1 MSAPAAAASHAVRV
15 RAGLKRL
22 SEGRTDEAEAIL
34 REALATRPDDPWVL
48 NGLGGVA
55 LLRRDT
61 IAAEQLIGAAARLL
75 PGEPEILANLAALHT
90 ECDRLDDAEICLDEA
105 ARLAPRHAGIR
116 ERRAEL
122 LLARRRPEEAGAE
135 ARHALEC
142 DPERPRAWLLRGL
155 CALAASDR
163 PLAISCFEETIALD
177 EACVEAWHNLA
188 EAHAS
193 LGDEAAAID
202 CAERAYLCAP
212 ADPVQ
217 IVTLA
222 RLLAARDPGRP
233 SDLIRRALALAPGF
247 LPALELQALTA
258 TDDATVRQAFAALAA
273 AARGNGAQ
281 SGPALLALARALAGA
296 GRFAEAL
303 LASERAA
310 AMQLPE
316 ARPLRH
322 ACLFALGRFKEAY
335 DDLPEPRQEIDAVLI
350 PSDMPVGEVVF
361 ALRLLPALTEQAGR
375 ELPLLAPPPLHPL
388 LAPLAP
394 VLSEAGS
401 ASASQPLVLAEAM
414 AHLRADAGMLAMA
427 APYLVV
433 EPGRA
438 RLWQDA
444 VAALPGPRI
453 GLVWSAQLPGMGLED
468 LLAVARPFGTVV
480 SLAMGA
486 ARDELA
492 RAPDVIDAGHRIAGP
507 EDLAAVIAALDLVLA
522 PDCLALHLAG
532 ALGRPGI
539 ALLPRVPHWIWQ
551 EEAERARFYP
561 SLTACRANQAS
572 DTTALRT
579 ELDRLISMHL
589 AAATAT
595 A

>member
-1 MSAPAAAASHAVRV
+1 MSAPPAATSHAMRV
-15 RAGLKRL
+15 RAGLRRL

-61 IAAEQLIGAAARLL
+61 AVAERLIGAAARLL
-75 PGEPEILANLAALHT
+75 PGEPEILANLASLHT
-90 ECDRLDDAEICLDEA
+90 DCGRLDDAETCLAEA
-105 ARLAPRHAGIR
+105 VRLAPRHASIR

-122 LLARRRPEEAGAE
+122 FLSQRRLSEAADE
-135 ARHALEC
+135 AQQALEC

-163 PLAISCFEETIALD
+163 PLAIACFDEAVALD
-177 EACVEAWHNLA
+177 DACVEAWHNLA
-188 EAHAS
+188 EAHGS
-193 LGDEAAAID
+193 LGDEAIAID
-202 CAERAYLCAP
+202 CAERAYLGAP
-212 ADPVQ
+212 SDPTH

-222 RLLAARDPGRP
+222 RLLAARDPGRAGH
-233 SDLIRRALALAPGF
+233 LVRRALALSPGD
-247 LPALELQALTA
+247 LPALELQARIA
-258 TDDATVRQAFAALAA
+258 TDDAAARSAFAALAA
-273 AARGNGAQ
+273 AARGNGAA

-296 GRFAEAL
+296 GRFGDAL

-322 ACLFALGRFKEAY
+322 ACLFALGRFEDAY
-335 DDLPEPRQEIDAVLI
+335 EELPEPRREIDTIII
-350 PSDMPVGEVVF
+350 PPDMPLGEVVF
-361 ALRLLPALTEQAGR
+361 ALRLLPALAAQAGR
-375 ELPLLAPPPLHPL
+375 ELPVLAPPPLHAL

-394 VLSEAGS
+394 AIPQADGVDTA
-401 ASASQPLVLAEAM
+401 QPLVLAEAM
-414 AHLRADAGMLAMA
+414 AHLRADAAMLAMS
-427 APYLVV
+427 APYLSV

-438 RLWQDA
+438 RLWRDS

-453 GLVWSAQLPGMGLED
+453 GIVWSAHLPGMGLED

-480 SLAMGA
+480 SLAMGGA
-486 ARDELA
+486 QDELV
-492 RAPDVIDAGHRIAGP
+492 RAPDVIDAGRQIAGP
-507 EDLAAVIAALDLVLA
+507 EDLAAAIAALDLVLA

-539 ALLPRVPHWIWQ
+539 ALLSRASHWIWQ
-551 EEAERARFYP
+551 EEAGRTKFYP
-561 SLTACRANQAS
+561 SLTPYRTKQAS
-572 DTTALRT
+572 DTTALRS
-579 ELDRLISMHL
+579 ELEQLIHTHL
-589 AAATAT
+589 AAEAEA
-595 A
+595 

>member
-1 MSAPAAAASHAVRV
+1 MSAVAATTSHATRV

-34 REALATRPDDPWVL
+34 REALATRPNDPRVL
-48 NGLGGVA
+48 NGLGGIA

-61 IAAEQLIGAAARLL
+61 ATAEKLIGAAARLL

-90 ECDRLDDAEICLDEA
+90 ECDRLDDAETCLDEA
-105 ARLAPRHAGIR
+105 VRLAPRHAGIR

-122 LLARRRPEEAGAE
+122 LLARRHPSEAAAE
-135 ARHALEC
+135 AQQALEC
-142 DPERPRAWLLRGL
+142 DSERPRAWLLRGL
-155 CALAASDR
+155 CALAVSDR
-163 PLAISCFEETIALD
+163 PLAIACFEEAVALD
-177 EACVEAWHNLA
+177 ETCIEAWHNLA

-193 LGDEAAAID
+193 LGDEAVAID

-212 ADPVQ
+212 SDPVH

-222 RLLAARDPGRP
+222 RLLGARDPGR
-233 SDLIRRALALAPGF
+233 SGELIRRARALAPGY
-247 LPALELQALTA
+247 LPALELQALA
-258 TDDATVRQAFAALAA
+258 ASDDATARPAFAALAA
-273 AARGNGAQ
+273 AARDNGSG
-281 SGPALLALARALAGA
+281 SGPALLALARALAGV

-335 DDLPEPRQEIDAVLI
+335 RELPEPRQAIDAVHI
-350 PSDMPVGEVVF
+350 PPDMPLGEVVF
-361 ALRLLPALTEQAGR
+361 ALRLLPALAAQAGR
-375 ELPLLAPPPLHPL
+375 ELTLLAPTALHPL
-388 LAPLAP
+388 LAPLAS
-394 VLSEAGS
+394 VQTEANS
-401 ASASQPLVLAEAM
+401 TAFSQPLVLAEAM
-414 AHLRADAGMLAMA
+414 AHLRADAAMLAMP
-427 APYLVV
+427 APYITA
-433 EPGRA
+433 EPSRA
-438 RLWQDA
+438 QLWRDA

-453 GLVWSAQLPGMGLED
+453 GVVWSAHLPGMGLED
-468 LLAVARPFGTVV
+468 LLAVAKPFGTVV

-507 EDLAAVIAALDLVLA
+507 EDLAAAIVALDLVLA

-539 ALLPRVPHWIWQ
+539 ALLPRAPHWIWQ
-551 EEAERARFYP
+551 EDAGRARFYP
-561 SLTACRANQAS
+561 SLTPYRAKPMS
-572 DTTALRT
+572 DTAASRAELERLLRM
-579 ELDRLISMHL
+579 RL
-589 AAATAT
+589 AAEAEA
-595 A
+595 

>member
-1 MSAPAAAASHAVRV
+1 MSALAAATSHATRV

-22 SEGRTDEAEAIL
+22 SEGKAAEAEAIL
-34 REALATRPDDPWVL
+34 REALATGADDPWVL

-61 IAAEQLIGAAARLL
+61 AAAERLIGAAARLL

-90 ECDRLDDAEICLDEA
+90 ECGRLDDAETCLDEA
-105 ARLAPRHAGIR
+105 VRLAPRHAGIR

-122 LLARRRPEEAGAE
+122 LLARRHPSQAAAE
-135 ARHALEC
+135 AQQALEC

-163 PLAISCFEETIALD
+163 PLAIACFDEAVALD
-177 EACVEAWHNLA
+177 EACIEAWHNLA

-193 LGDEAAAID
+193 LGDEAIAID

-212 ADPVQ
+212 SDPVH

-222 RLLAARDPGRP
+222 RLLAARDPGR
-233 SDLIRRALALAPGF
+233 SGDLIRRALALAPGF

-273 AARGNGAQ
+273 AAREGAQ
-281 SGPALLALARALAGA
+281 SGPALLTLARALAGA
-296 GRFAEAL
+296 GRFPEAL
-303 LASERAA
+303 LASERVA

-322 ACLFALGRFKEAY
+322 ACLFALGRFDEAY
-335 DDLPEPRQEIDAVLI
+335 GDLPEPSPGIDAVII
-350 PSDMPVGEVVF
+350 PPDMPLGEVVF
-361 ALRLLPALTEQAGR
+361 ALRLLPALTARAGR
-375 ELPLLAPPPLHPL
+375 DLPLLAPAALHPF

-394 VLSEAGS
+394 VLPHEEGTGV
-401 ASASQPLVLAEAM
+401 SQPLVLAEAM
-414 AHLRADAGMLAMA
+414 AHLRADAAMLAMA
-427 APYLVV
+427 APYITV
-433 EPGRA
+433 ELGRA
-438 RLWQDA
+438 RLWRDA

-453 GLVWSAQLPGMGLED
+453 GVVWSTHLPGMGLED
-468 LLAVARPFGTVV
+468 VLAVARPFGTVV

-486 ARDELA
+486 VRDELA

-507 EDLAAVIAALDLVLA
+507 EDLAAAIAALDLVLA

-539 ALLPRVPHWIWQ
+539 ALLPRAPHWIWQ
-551 EEAERARFYP
+551 EEAGRARFYP
-561 SLTACRANQAS
+561 SLTPYQAKPKSDSAASRADLEQL
-572 DTTALRT
+572 LR
-579 ELDRLISMHL
+579 LRL
-589 AAATAT
+589 AAEAEA
-595 A
+595 

>member
-1 MSAPAAAASHAVRV
+1 MSAPAAATSHATRV

-22 SEGRTDEAEAIL
+22 SEGRTDEAEVIL
-34 REALATRPDDPWVL
+34 REALAARPDDPWVL

-61 IAAEQLIGAAARLL
+61 AAAEKLIGTAARLQ

-90 ECDRLDDAEICLDEA
+90 ECDRLDDAETCLDEA
-105 ARLAPRHAGIR
+105 VRLAPRHAGIR

-122 LLARRRPEEAGAE
+122 LLARRRPEDAAREAQ
-135 ARHALEC
+135 HALEC

-163 PLAISCFEETIALD
+163 PLAIACFEEAVALD
-177 EACVEAWHNLA
+177 EACIEAWHNLA

-193 LGDEAAAID
+193 LGDEAVAID

-212 ADPVQ
+212 SDPAH

-222 RLLAARDPGRP
+222 RLLAARDPSRSGE
-233 SDLIRRALALAPGF
+233 LLRRALALAPGY

-258 TDDATVRQAFAALAA
+258 TDDATARQAFAALAT
-273 AARGNGAQ
+273 AARENGAG
-281 SGPALLALARALAGA
+281 SGPALLTLARALAGA
-296 GRFAEAL
+296 GRFADAL

-310 AMQLPE
+310 AMELPE

-322 ACLFALGRFKEAY
+322 ACLFALGRFEEAY
-335 DDLPEPRQEIDAVLI
+335 HGLPEPRRAIDAVLV
-350 PSDMPVGEVVF
+350 PPDMPLGEVVF

-375 ELPLLAPPPLHPL
+375 ELPLLAPSALHSL

-394 VLSEAGS
+394 ILSEAGS
-401 ASASQPLVLAEAM
+401 ADASQPLILAEAM
-414 AHLRADAGMLAMA
+414 AHLRADAGMLAMS
-427 APYLVV
+427 APYVTV

-438 RLWQDA
+438 GLWQDA
-444 VAALPGPRI
+444 IAALPGPRI
-453 GLVWSAQLPGMGLED
+453 GIVWSARIPGMGLED
-468 LLAVARPFGTVV
+468 LLAAARPLGTVV
-480 SLAMGA
+480 SLAIGA

-492 RAPDVIDAGHRIAGP
+492 RVPDVIDAGHRIGGP
-507 EDLAAVIAALDLVLA
+507 EDLAAAIASLDLVLA

-532 ALGRPGI
+532 ALRQPGI
-539 ALLPRVPHWIWQ
+539 ALLPRAPHWIWQ
-551 EEAERARFYP
+551 EEAGRARFYP
-561 SLTACRANQAS
+561 SLTPYRAVS
-572 DTTALRT
+572 PDTTSPGS
-579 ELDRLISMHL
+579 ELERLIRTRL
-589 AAATAT
+589 ATEAEA
-595 A
+595 